1 MNINKLFPKQAELDA
16 YIGESKGIKMEDYKT
31 ERVLALLVE
40 WGEFLNCVPFLFKYW
55 KSNQEMNRDEALEE
69 YVDNLHF
76 LLSIGNDHG
85 FTDYEYEELPNDTD
99 MKLIVFG
106 ITNIISR
113 IGVSLIVSGKV
124 HAVDYESLLDHF
136 IYFGSQLGFTENEI
150 ITHYEL
156 KHAENYARQQMCY

>member
-1 MNINKLFPKQAELDA
+1 MNINPLFKKQAELDA
-16 YIGESKGIKMEDYKT
+16 YIGESKGIKMEDKKT

-55 KSNQEMNRDEALEE
+55 KSNQAMNRDEALEE

-85 FTDYEYEELPNDTD
+85 FTEYEHTKINNHAD

-113 IGVSLIVSGKV
+113 IGSSLITRGKV
-124 HAVDYESLLDHF
+124 NKGDYDKLLDNF
-136 IYFGSQLGFTENEI
+136 IYFGNQLGFTENEI
-150 ITHYEL
+150 LTSYEL
-156 KHAENYARQQMCY
+156 KHAENYSRQQRNY